1 MPIGIIIGYYC
12 RLIQRRFAARLSA
25 AAPFI
30 NGTRGAI
37 YRRERANSRERA
49 GRDLR
54 RIYALRNNS
63 SAFTD

>member
-1 MPIGIIIGYYC
+1 MMPAGDTIIVDSTRG
-12 RLIQRRFAARLSA
+12 FPA

-49 GRDLR
+49 DRDLR